1 MQQFEI
7 IIKNEKVK
15 SYQKIALIMLLLNL
29 IIFTFLLFY
38 DAYHAVAVTS
48 IMALALY
55 VLLRWYVFKK
65 YNSNHFFDEFVFF
78 IPAMC
83 WFGLHN
89 YILMLVLILMGFL
102 YRFSLQKLKF
112 VFTAEKVIK
121 INFPKR
127 EFDWN
132 LFSNVVLKDNIL
144 TLDFKDN
151 KLIQAEI
158 EKSQNLNEKQFN
170 LFAQSQLG

>member
-7 IIKNEKVK
+7 ILKNEKVK
-15 SYQKIALIMLLLNL
+15 SYRNIAIIMLLLNL
-29 IIFTFLLFY
+29 VIFTFLLFY
-38 DAYHAVAVTS
+38 DAYRAVALTS
-48 IMALALY
+48 IIALLLY
-55 VLLRWYVFKK
+55 VLLRWYVSGK
-65 YNSNHFFDEFVFF
+65 YNVNQFFDEFVFF

-102 YRFSLQKLKF
+102 YRFSLQKMKF
-112 VFTAEKVIK
+112 VFTSEKVIK

-144 TLDFKDN
+144 TLDFKNN

-158 EKSQNLNEKQFN
+158 EKQQNLDEKQFN
-170 LFAQSQLG
+170 LFAHSQLS